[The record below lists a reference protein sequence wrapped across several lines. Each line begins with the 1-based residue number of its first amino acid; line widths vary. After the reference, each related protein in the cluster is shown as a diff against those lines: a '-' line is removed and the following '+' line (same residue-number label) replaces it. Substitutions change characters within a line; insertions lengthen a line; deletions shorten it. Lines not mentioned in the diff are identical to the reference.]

1 MTIPVA
7 SNWCPTC
14 EETCTDHVSV
24 CTVCGTGLTQRPP
37 RRSPTAALAAGPAT
51 TDRVRLLPTL
61 MDALPELRQANQDLT
76 AMIRRIRQQI
86 QDTEV
91 QQERLFQEL
100 QHAREEWQQAPA
112 EW

>member
-1 MTIPVA
+1 
-7 SNWCPTC
+7 
-14 EETCTDHVSV
+14 
-24 CTVCGTGLTQRPP
+24 
-37 RRSPTAALAAGPAT
+37 
-51 TDRVRLLPTL
+51 

-86 QDTEV
+86 QDTEL

>member
-1 MTIPVA
+1 MTIPTTFD
-7 SNWCPTC
+7 WCPAC
-14 EETCTDHVSV
+14 EETCTDHTSV
-24 CTVCGTGLTQRPP
+24 CTVCGTALTQPPP
-37 RRSPTAALAAGPAT
+37 RRSAAAAT
-51 TDRVRLLPTL
+51 SDSVRLLPTL

-100 QHAREEWQQAPA
+100 QQAREEWQQAPA